1 MDEQRARR
9 TMSQERVP
17 AVTFWENFLR
27 AAEVQPQQVK
37 IIQGISGIEHAV
49 LAAGVDPTR
58 RRLIVV
64 SAEQDARTAA
74 LMQADLQS
82 AFRGVQV
89 MLARGV
95 ASGDPGAS
103 EPDRQMGLCAVPFE
117 DFAPDEFETIN
128 AGRDVE
134 QIKAVLRGQNILQY
148 FFPPPDQLA
157 LGLIERGQI
166 NSIPQLIDLLVKTPD
181 LGHPLASTEIMPP
194 RQSFME
200 IIEELQARQLVSR
213 GAGRFEITDE
223 GRALRSRVRERPREG
238 LISKILN
245 RLSANLNFK
254 SSWLPILRL
263 QRE

>member
-1 MDEQRARR
+1 MN
-9 TMSQERVP
+9 QERVP
-17 AVTFWENFLR
+17 ATTFWENFLR
-27 AAEVQPQQVK
+27 AAEVQPQQVN
-37 IIQGISGIEHAV
+37 IIQGISGIEHSV
-49 LAAGVDPTR
+49 LAAGVDPPR

-64 SAEQDARTAA
+64 SAEADARTAA
-74 LMQADLQS
+74 LMQSDLQS

-95 ASGDPGAS
+95 IPDGERDAS
-103 EPDRQMGLCAVPFE
+103 EQDRRMGLCAVPFE
-117 DFAPDEFETIN
+117 DFTPEEFEMLN
-128 AGRDVE
+128 AGCDTAEV
-134 QIKAVLRGQNILQY
+134 KAVLRRQDVLQY

-181 LGHPLASTEIMPP
+181 LGHPFASTEIMPP
-194 RQSFME
+194 RHSFME
-200 IIEELQARQLVSR
+200 IIEELQARQLVLKD
-213 GAGRFEITDE
+213 AGGFKITEE
-223 GRALRSRVRERPREG
+223 GRALRSRVRDKPREG

-254 SSWLPILRL
+254 SSWLPIMRL

>member
-1 MDEQRARR
+1 
-9 TMSQERVP
+9 MSQERIT
-17 AVTFWENFLR
+17 AATFWENFLR
-27 AAEVQPQQVK
+27 AVEVQPQQVK

-58 RRLIVV
+58 RRLVV
-64 SAEQDARTAA
+64 ISAEADARTAA
-74 LMQADLQS
+74 LMQSDLQS

-95 ASGDPGAS
+95 TSVGVTDAS
-103 EPDRQMGLCAVPFE
+103 EHDRRMGLCAVPFE
-117 DFAPDEFETIN
+117 DFTPDELELLS
-128 AGRDVE
+128 AGEDVE
-134 QIKAVLRGQNILQY
+134 EIKAVLRRQNILQY

-181 LGHPLASTEIMPP
+181 LGHPFASTEIMPP

-213 GAGRFEITDE
+213 GANGFEITDE

-254 SSWLPILRL
+254 SSWLPIMRL

>member
-1 MDEQRARR
+1 MN
-9 TMSQERVP
+9 QERVP

-27 AAEVQPQQVK
+27 AAEVQPQQVE

-49 LAAGVDPTR
+49 LAAGVDPAR

-64 SAEQDARTAA
+64 SGEPDARTAA

-82 AFRGVQV
+82 AFRGIQV

-95 ASGDPGAS
+95 VGGADAS
-103 EPDRQMGLCAVPFE
+103 EQDRRMGLCAVPFD
-117 DFAPDEFETIN
+117 DFTPAELGLIQDGE
-128 AGRDVE
+128 DVE
-134 QIKAVLRGQNILQY
+134 EVKAVLRRQNVLQY

-157 LGLIERGQI
+157 LGLIERTQI

-181 LGHPLASTEIMPP
+181 LGHPFASTEIMPP

-200 IIEELQARQLVSR
+200 IIEELQARQLVLRS
-213 GAGRFEITDE
+213 AGGFAITDE
-223 GRALRSRVRERPREG
+223 GRALRDGVRERPREG

-263 QRE
+263 QR

>member
-1 MDEQRARR
+1 
-9 TMSQERVP
+9 MSQERVSE
-17 AVTFWENFLR
+17 VTFWENFLR
-27 AAEVQPQQVK
+27 AAEVQPQQVR

-49 LAAGVDPTR
+49 LAAGVDPPR

-64 SAEQDARTAA
+64 SAEPDARTAA

-89 MLARGV
+89 MLARGLV
-95 ASGDPGAS
+95 GVGGTDAS
-103 EPDRQMGLCAVPFE
+103 EQDRRMGLCAVPFD
-117 DFAPDEFETIN
+117 DFTPDEFELFN
-128 AGRDVE
+128 AREDVE
-134 QIKAVLRGQNILQY
+134 EVKAVLRRHDVLQY

-181 LGHPLASTEIMPP
+181 LGHPFASTEIMPP

-200 IIEELQARQLVSR
+200 IIEELQARQLVLR
-213 GAGRFEITDE
+213 GAGGFEITEE
-223 GRALRSRVRERPREG
+223 GRALRSRVSDKPREG

-254 SSWLPILRL
+254 SSWLPILRQ